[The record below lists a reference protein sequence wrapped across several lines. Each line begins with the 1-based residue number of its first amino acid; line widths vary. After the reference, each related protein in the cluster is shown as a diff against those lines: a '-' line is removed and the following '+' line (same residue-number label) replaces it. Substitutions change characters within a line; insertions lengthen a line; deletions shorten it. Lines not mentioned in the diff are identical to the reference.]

1 MIVAD
6 TNLIVYLFITGDQT
20 PLAQDVLAKDPH
32 WIVPPLWQSEFRNV
46 LAGYIRRGMELSQAQ
61 EIMRDA
67 LLTLE
72 NRQVAPSSEKV
83 FELVSKSDCT
93 AYDCEFIALAQQL
106 NILLVT
112 SDKQLLQRFPG
123 SAIALKE
130 FIQ

>member
-6 TNLIVYLFITGDQT
+6 TNLIVYLFLTGDQT

-130 FIQ
+130 FIK